1 MTEAALMWIVVT
13 LLPGGD
19 YETRPY
25 LYETSCRAVAE
36 AFERINTQ
44 TGNGKHSACA
54 HVSEAELAASRN
66 IALLLR

>member
-1 MTEAALMWIVVT
+1 MTEAAIMWIVVT

-25 LYETSCRAVAE
+25 LYEPSCRAVAE

-44 TGNGKHSACA
+44 TGNGKRSLCA
-54 HVSEAELAASRN
+54 HVSEAELADSRDL
-66 IALLLR
+66 AWLLR